1 MIFTDDRGEVEG
13 GGVLLDTARW
23 GRPLLKK
30 ILECC
35 PASEFMAF
43 WAAWALL
50 AAAAPHEAIML
61 RSELMEKSCAPNDPR
76 VVV

>member
-30 ILECC
+30 ILSKFE
-35 PASEFMAF
+35 
-43 WAAWALL
+43 
-50 AAAAPHEAIML
+50 
-61 RSELMEKSCAPNDPR
+61 R
-76 VVV
+76 VLIATSTTGNESFVVQ

>member
-30 ILECC
+30 ILECW
-35 PASEFMAF
+35 PSEFMAF

-50 AAAAPHEAIML
+50 AAAAPHDAIML
-61 RSELMEKSCAPNDPR
+61 RSELMEKSCAPNEPS

>member
-1 MIFTDDRGEVEG
+1 MIFTDERGEVEG

-23 GRPLLKK
+23 GRPL
-30 ILECC
+30 ECC
-35 PASEFMAF
+35 PASEFIAF
-43 WAAWALL
+43 WAACALV
-50 AAAAPHEAIML
+50 AAAAPQEAIML